1 MEVSGC
7 KLYETEVAPGSVSF
21 EDIRLLLVGKT
32 GHGKSA
38 TANSILG
45 LQNGQNGSF
54 VEEMSSMSV
63 TEVVTRKKGLRSGRE
78 IEVVDSPGF
87 CDTKLTENQ
96 IREAVLK
103 AIILTLPGFSA
114 VGFVLKPERF
124 SDELVKAVE
133 LFIELFGPNVKNFLF
148 IILTHTQDEETA
160 EKYLTDCHESLEKL
174 KTLCT
179 GGKVVIID
187 NDCKEK
193 EKKDQQV
200 QSIIDAIDSIKRKNG
215 DTFFSNKS
223 IEEATSYALQCIPI
237 QAVEKT
243 DATSDDQL
251 VTKRLEKFKEKI
263 ENDTDGVFFDFLNY
277 IRINKTSLLAIALA
291 VYVGLMEVTQCSLM

>member
-1 MEVSGC
+1 MSLQLTDDEYFTASEDETFEVPGRRLQQASDEKYIYQREDEKMEVSGC
-7 KLYETEVAPGSVSF
+7 KLYET

-133 LFIELFGPNVKNFLF
+133 LFIELFGPNVK
-148 IILTHTQDEETA
+148 
-160 EKYLTDCHESLEKL
+160 
-174 KTLCT
+174 
-179 GGKVVIID
+179 
-187 NDCKEK
+187 
-193 EKKDQQV
+193 
-200 QSIIDAIDSIKRKNG
+200 
-215 DTFFSNKS
+215 
-223 IEEATSYALQCIPI
+223 
-237 QAVEKT
+237 
-243 DATSDDQL
+243 
-251 VTKRLEKFKEKI
+251 
-263 ENDTDGVFFDFLNY
+263 
-277 IRINKTSLLAIALA
+277 
-291 VYVGLMEVTQCSLM
+291 